1 GLGYVPNVDGPFTVG
16 VRSSI
21 NFEWPGQAAEAA
33 IYPANLSASRVAAHY
48 TAATTAPS
56 TYVSTVLADTPL
68 LFDQYQAPDQPM
80 AANLGTLG
88 PAYNGLY
95 LADAAP
101 GAPGPVP
108 PLFPGFPA
116 TNMATAF
123 DAGGGAVSLPPFNF
137 NTNTITISGWVNA
150 TNAQLPGAGIVV
162 CDAGTTL
169 AGLTID
175 QVNGGLGLGYIWYF
189 GEPIPFSPTAAGLE
203 QLPNSDW
210 AYVALVIQPTE
221 ADIYIALSNDPTT
234 FMSVTNF
241 YSNPPEPFDGAT
253 LIGTDAGV
261 PAFSF
266 HGAIDQVAI
275 WDRSLSSGEL
285 YSQYASAVGGIPPI
299 IFGNPPSTGTNQPI
313 LAGNTLTLQAN
324 VGGTPPLSYQWFLN
338 SAPISLG
345 TNGVLTESNFD
356 VAADS
361 GGYFVIV
368 TNLYGSATSAVAI
381 VRGQN
386 ATAPVIVSQPASSA
400 TIYPGGVLNLP
411 VVAMGTG
418 LTFQWQL
425 DGTNIPDANGPTY
438 SVANV
443 TNVNAG
449 TYVLGITNSLGF
461 TNAGPFVI
469 SIPTLVPGSYAAVV
483 DGDAPLSWWR
493 LNDPS
498 AATGALM
505 SDVMGRNPGVYTN
518 FGGLTLGHPSALYG
532 QAGASSA
539 EFTGDGSYGYVPY
552 FSALSGSRFSL
563 EIWAEQATVDNGVT
577 PVSAY
582 DSSGDGYGIEATNY
596 YWQGLTGGDT
606 FGQPPGSGSTPAWD
620 PTIYPNV
627 WTHIVIIYNPG
638 SSATYPWSIYVNCVT
653 DGYIWGSN
661 PLDTGGP
668 LIIGGYGT
676 GNASILR
683 NAFVGYIEEVAFYDK
698 VLTADQIQAHCS
710 GPPPILPPVF
720 TLQPESQSSFV
731 GQNVTFTA
739 ELSGA
744 PTIAYQWEKNGVS
757 LAGQTNSSLTISNV
771 TYSSAKAVYSLLATN
786 ASGSVLSSNVSI
798 TVYVPPTW
806 VNLTN
811 DLVLHLTFDGNYN
824 DTSGRGNNGTPV
836 GSPTFVAGKIGGQ
849 AVEVST
855 DTTNAVYNYVTLG
868 TPSDF
873 TFSSNV
879 DFSVSYWVQFPAGAE
894 PGDLPFLTDATNST
908 GGFGMAIVPAFDTGG
923 WAWSLYD
930 STGKGTGVQGPG
942 GTINDGNWHN
952 VVETFTR
959 SNNCV
964 TYLDGEAV
972 NATSIAGIGGVDTAG
987 PYNIGQDPTGTY
999 AQSGTFNLDDM
1010 GVWRRALTD
1019 YEAKSIYEV
1028 GQAYGKSFN
1037 TTGLLTIALYPSPAS
1052 KYDITWQTGTL
1063 MESSQVTGP
1072 WTPVPGA
1079 AAPLYQFT
1087 PASTNTFFKV
1097 GQ

>member
-1 GLGYVPNVDGPFTVG
+1 
-16 VRSSI
+16 
-21 NFEWPGQAAEAA
+21 
-33 IYPANLSASRVAAHY
+33 
-48 TAATTAPS
+48 
-56 TYVSTVLADTPL
+56 
-68 LFDQYQAPDQPM
+68 
-80 AANLGTLG
+80 
-88 PAYNGLY
+88 
-95 LADAAP
+95 
-101 GAPGPVP
+101 
-108 PLFPGFPA
+108 
-116 TNMATAF
+116 
-123 DAGGGAVSLPPFNF
+123 
-137 NTNTITISGWVNA
+137 
-150 TNAQLPGAGIVV
+150 
-162 CDAGTTL
+162 
-169 AGLTID
+169 
-175 QVNGGLGLGYIWYF
+175 
-189 GEPIPFSPTAAGLE
+189 
-203 QLPNSDW
+203 
-210 AYVALVIQPTE
+210 
-221 ADIYIALSNDPTT
+221 
-234 FMSVTNF
+234 
-241 YSNPPEPFDGAT
+241 
-253 LIGTDAGV
+253 
-261 PAFSF
+261 
-266 HGAIDQVAI
+266 
-275 WDRSLSSGEL
+275 
-285 YSQYASAVGGIPPI
+285 
-299 IFGNPPSTGTNQPI
+299 
-313 LAGNTLTLQAN
+313 
-324 VGGTPPLSYQWFLN
+324 
-338 SAPISLG
+338 
-345 TNGVLTESNFD
+345 
-356 VAADS
+356 
-361 GGYFVIV
+361 
-368 TNLYGSATSAVAI
+368 
-381 VRGQN
+381 
-386 ATAPVIVSQPASSA
+386 
-400 TIYPGGVLNLP
+400 
-411 VVAMGTG
+411 
-418 LTFQWQL
+418 
-425 DGTNIPDANGPTY
+425 
-438 SVANV
+438 
-443 TNVNAG
+443 
-449 TYVLGITNSLGF
+449 
-461 TNAGPFVI
+461 
-469 SIPTLVPGSYAAVV
+469 
-483 DGDAPLSWWR
+483 
-493 LNDPS
+493 
-498 AATGALM
+498 
-505 SDVMGRNPGVYTN
+505 
-518 FGGLTLGHPSALYG
+518 
-532 QAGASSA
+532 
-539 EFTGDGSYGYVPY
+539 
-552 FSALSGSRFSL
+552 
-563 EIWAEQATVDNGVT
+563 
-577 PVSAY
+577 
-582 DSSGDGYGIEATNY
+582 
-596 YWQGLTGGDT
+596 
-606 FGQPPGSGSTPAWD
+606 
-620 PTIYPNV
+620 
-627 WTHIVIIYNPG
+627 
-638 SSATYPWSIYVNCVT
+638 
-653 DGYIWGSN
+653 
-661 PLDTGGP
+661 
-668 LIIGGYGT
+668 
-676 GNASILR
+676 
-683 NAFVGYIEEVAFYDK
+683 
-698 VLTADQIQAHCS
+698 
-710 GPPPILPPVF
+710 
-720 TLQPESQSSFV
+720 V

-771 TYSSAKAVYSLLATN
+771 TYSSAKAVYALLATN
-786 ASGSVLSSNVSI
+786 AFGSALSSNVSI

-1037 TTGLLTIALYPSPAS
+1037 TTGLLTIALYPSPAN